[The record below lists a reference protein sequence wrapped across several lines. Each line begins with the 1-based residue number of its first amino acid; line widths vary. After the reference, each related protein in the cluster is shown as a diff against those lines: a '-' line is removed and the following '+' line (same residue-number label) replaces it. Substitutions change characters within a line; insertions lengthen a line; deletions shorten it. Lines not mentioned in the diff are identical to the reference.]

1 MNLVINYLGE
11 KIKVKKSEQV
21 PKFLRIFP
29 TIPKLEAKIMLD
41 GSLEGSSRSVPT
53 GRDVARK
60 CRWNTRLCFLG
71 PPQQCRCERQSKL
84 SLCQWGGTAS
94 VLSSDSFLLLHCSSS
109 CAFLWCDI
117 VSSTRRLL
125 ASGSLFRGRQKITL
139 DRNSIVNLEKSFL
152 TAV

>member
-1 MNLVINYLGE
+1 M
-11 KIKVKKSEQV
+11 
-21 PKFLRIFP
+21 
-29 TIPKLEAKIMLD
+29 
-41 GSLEGSSRSVPT
+41 
-53 GRDVARK
+53 
-60 CRWNTRLCFLG
+60 
-71 PPQQCRCERQSKL
+71 
-84 SLCQWGGTAS
+84 S